1 MIGASLTVRP
11 FASLTSL
18 VPKGCPR
25 VLIGMDLAGDF
36 GTSADGAPLLGRCDE
51 IARDLCRELGW
62 EEELDRERVKTEILR
77 PLGQLLVTTTQTGGG
92 LAAPANH
99 TTDAVPPPE
108 RVAEASEGSPAVATQ
123 GAQDARVEAAAD
135 ALVEQIGKGLEI
147 SGGEGHR
154 TPTTSPPRQ
163 RLRRRRR
170 PRRAQSPRTMR
181 RRQMVHHRDGR
192 KASLPRRRSC
202 RWVGGTRRGL
212 NACIACSVTPPHAC
226 CLHHA

>member
-1 MIGASLTVRP
+1 
-11 FASLTSL
+11 
-18 VPKGCPR
+18 
-25 VLIGMDLAGDF
+25 MDLAGDF

-147 SGGEGHR
+147 SGGEGHQ
-154 TPTTSPPRQ
+154 TAEETKAASGSKPPDDA
-163 RLRRRRR
+163 
-170 PRRAQSPRTMR
+170 PKTDGASS
-181 RRQMVHHRDGR
+181 GR
-192 KASLPRRRSC
+192 KKGIPSAKEKL
-202 RWVGGTRRGL
+202 
-212 NACIACSVTPPHAC
+212 
-226 CLHHA
+226 